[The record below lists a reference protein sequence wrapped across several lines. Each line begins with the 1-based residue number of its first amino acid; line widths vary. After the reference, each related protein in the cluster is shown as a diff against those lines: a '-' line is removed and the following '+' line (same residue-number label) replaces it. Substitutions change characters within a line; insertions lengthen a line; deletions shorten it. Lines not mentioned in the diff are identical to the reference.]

1 MVAAGPYL
9 AEGVH
14 GPMTDSTRRDEDD
27 VALAAEYALR
37 LLNEEDQL
45 ILRARVLTDPD
56 FARLVAQWQES
67 LGGMAHAVAPV
78 TPLKTSKP
86 ALEKRLFGQTRRRSL
101 WNFAG
106 LWQAVSVASIAVAAF
121 LAFTLVNLP
130 EPQPGAL
137 YVTELAS
144 ENDALRVLAVYN
156 DATNEL
162 QISRTSGGPSSGRSL
177 ELWGIVDGENP
188 VSIGLLPE
196 AANGKLVLPADLE
209 AALDGLV
216 LAVSDEPSGGSPTG
230 QPTGAVLAAAEIS
243 RI

>member
-1 MVAAGPYL
+1 
-9 AEGVH
+9 
-14 GPMTDSTRRDEDD
+14 MTGSTKREEDD
-27 VALAAEYALR
+27 TALAAEYALR
-37 LLNEEDQL
+37 LLEGEDES
-45 ILRARVLTDPD
+45 ILRARMLTDPN

-67 LGGMAHAVAPV
+67 FSGMAHAVEPVAPMEA
-78 TPLKTSKP
+78 TKP
-86 ALEKRLFGQTRRRSL
+86 ALEKRLFGQPKRRSL

-162 QISRTSGGPSSGRSL
+162 QLSRTSGGPSSGRSL
-177 ELWGIVDGENP
+177 ELWGIVDGQNP

-209 AALDGLV
+209 EALDGLT
-216 LAVSDEPSGGSPTG
+216 LAVSDEPAGGSPTG
-230 QPTGAVLAAAEIS
+230 QPTGAVLAAAAIS

>member
-1 MVAAGPYL
+1 MS
-9 AEGVH
+9 
-14 GPMTDSTRRDEDD
+14 DSIKRDEDD

-37 LLNEEDQL
+37 LLDDEDQS

-67 LGGMAHAVAPV
+67 FGGMAHAVAPV
-78 TPLKTSKP
+78 TPLPATKP
-86 ALEKRLFGQTRRRSL
+86 ALEKRLFGQTPRRTL

-121 LAFTLVNLP
+121 LAFTLINLAEP
-130 EPQPGAL
+130 EPRAL

-162 QISRTSGGPSSGRSL
+162 QLSRTSGGPSSGRSL

-188 VSIGLLPE
+188 VSIGLLPD
-196 AANGKLVLPADLE
+196 AANGKLVLPVNLE
-209 AALDGLV
+209 EALDGLV
-216 LAVSDEPSGGSPTG
+216 LAVSDEPAGGSPTG
-230 QPTGAVLAAAEIS
+230 QPTGAVLAVAEIS